1 MTYEDKVA
9 LVTGAANGIG
19 EACAAALG
27 ANGARVV
34 IADIDVPRGEAVA
47 HAIEKAGGRAA
58 FIRTDAAQEDGVAA
72 LVRKAVSIFGRLDC
86 AHNNVGQG
94 VPGATVTDM
103 DIAEWDATINL
114 SLRSTWLAM
123 KYEIPVM
130 LAQGGGAIVNTASML
145 GLRYSPLSSP
155 AYAAAKAGVI
165 HLSQYASHAYAGRG
179 VRVNSISPG
188 LVVTPLVAQHL
199 TPEQQTEIAAQDQLI
214 ARGTTPQE
222 VAQAVLYL
230 LSDAAAMVTGINLPI
245 CGGAR

>member
-1 MTYEDKVA
+1 MRFEGKVA

-27 ANGARVV
+27 ANGAAVV
-34 IADIDVPRGEAVA
+34 VADIDAARGEAVA
-47 HAIEKAGGRAA
+47 HAIETSGGRAA
-58 FIRTDAAQEDGVAA
+58 FVRTDATREDEVAA
-72 LVRKAVSIFGRLDC
+72 LVSKTVAIFGRLDC

-103 DIAEWDATINL
+103 EITEWDATINL

-130 LAQGGGAIVNTASML
+130 LAQGGGAIVNTASMV
-145 GLRYSPLSSP
+145 GFRYVSLSSP

-165 HLSQYASHAYAGRG
+165 HLSRYASHAYAARG

-199 TPEQQTEIAAQDQLI
+199 TKEQQVDIAAQDQLI

-222 VAQAVLYL
+222 VAEAVLYL
-230 LSDAAAMVTGINLPI
+230 LSDAAAMVTGVDLPI